1 VLNKNNNKG
10 FKSIMDNQLPK
21 SLIITISLIQGILLT
36 LLYRSVE
43 NQVWPGTEPLWLVP
57 LATFT
62 ISFPLLLLLSI
73 TKGNIRATV
82 TFLLPYTLLL
92 SVLGAYVGYQQEPVE
107 YVNNWSVVAVFCFTS
122 LIACFKALMYIQQYK
137 SDQNISYSSLFKI
150 SWRNF
155 IIFGECWLFVLI
167 FWGIL
172 NLGAGLFS
180 VLEIDFFKEL
190 LKEDWFV
197 IPVLNLAFGFS
208 IVVFRNIIHTVD
220 NISTILQTL
229 IKFLLPPLTIISLG
243 FLATLPFTGLESL
256 WKTGS
261 GSLLVMWLQALTLFF
276 VNAVYQDASHERPY
290 KNVLHRIIFIGIAF
304 LPIYSFISA
313 YGLWLRIDQYGLTVD
328 RCWAVLICFLLA
340 CFSTGYL
347 VGILKKRDEWLE
359 ILSKVNIAMG
369 LVVLGFMLLVN
380 SPLLNFQSISASS
393 QLSRLDSGDT
403 NIDTFDYQYFGS
415 SLGRQGY
422 LKLQDLKKG
431 LEATHPKTVI
441 LIDRMYTNTEY
452 KPQEKISAVEFEKLV
467 TFWPNK
473 TDFPTDLIETIF
485 DKETENTWSQYKKNN
500 YYFLSV
506 DLNND
511 GEEEFV
517 IIIEDNNSTTGQ
529 LWQLE
534 ENKWESTYM
543 NLENPDKNRYLK
555 EMIINNDI
563 KTKESKWQDLQIGK
577 LIFKVSK

>member
-1 VLNKNNNKG
+1 MIITKDEK
-10 FKSIMDNQLPK
+10 FKMDNQLPK
-21 SLIITISLIQGILLT
+21 YLIVTISLIQGILLT

-43 NQVWPGTEPLWLVP
+43 NQVWPGTDPVWLVP

-73 TKGNIRATV
+73 TKVNIKATV
-82 TFLLPYTLLL
+82 TFLLPFTLLI
-92 SVLGAYVGYQQEPVE
+92 SALGAYVGYQQEPVE
-107 YVNNWSVVAVFCFTS
+107 YVNNWSVVFVFSLTS
-122 LIACFKALMYIQQYK
+122 LIASFKALMYIQQYIG
-137 SDQNISYSSLFKI
+137 DQKISYSSLFKI

-190 LKEDWFV
+190 LRDDWFV
-197 IPVLNLAFGFS
+197 IPVLTLAFGFS

-229 IKFLLPPLTIISLG
+229 IKFLLPALTLVSLG

-276 VNAVYQDASHERPY
+276 VNSVYQDASHERPY
-290 KNVLHRIIFIGIAF
+290 NNILHRIIFIGVSF
-304 LPIYSFISA
+304 LPIYSAISG
-313 YGLWLRIDQYGLTVD
+313 YGLWLRIQQYGLTVD

-340 CFSTGYL
+340 CFSIGYL
-347 VGILKKRDEWLE
+347 ISIIKKRDEWLE
-359 ILSKVNIAMG
+359 LLSKVNIAMG
-369 LVVLGFMLLVN
+369 IVVLTFMLLVN
-380 SPLLNFQSISASS
+380 SPFLNFQSISASS
-393 QLSRLDSGDT
+393 QLSRLDNGDT
-403 NIDTFDYQYFGS
+403 NIDTFDYHYFGR

-422 LKLQDLKKG
+422 LKLQALKNG
-431 LEATHPKTVI
+431 LEATNPKTVI
-441 LIDRMYTNTEY
+441 LIDRMYTNTEH
-452 KPQEKISAVEFEKLV
+452 KLQEKVTLVDFEKLV
-467 TFWPNK
+467 TFWPSK
-473 TDFPTDLIETIF
+473 TAFPADLIETIF
-485 DKETENTWSQYKKNN
+485 DKETGNTWSQYKKNN
-500 YYFLSV
+500 YYFLSI
-506 DLNND
+506 DLNKDNKA
-511 GEEEFV
+511 EIL
-517 IIIEDNNSTTGQ
+517 IITENNHSTTGE

-534 ENKWESTYM
+534 AEKWESTYL
-543 NLENPDKNRYLK
+543 NIENPDQNRYIKDL
-555 EMIINNDI
+555 IIDNKIN
-563 KTKESKWQDLQIGK
+563 TKEPQWQDLQVGK